1 MELRLQLQHA
11 ERFSTWKLHDPIV
24 RDLGDPRCRGHRMTA
39 ADPPRSPRSSSRRS
53 PTGIDPRIN
62 SRA

>member
-39 ADPPRSPRSSSRRS
+39 ADPPRSSIPRRS
-53 PTGIDPRIN
+53 PNGIDPRRSN
-62 SRA
+62 PRA